1 VSPSFSVILRPS
13 FSVILR
19 SNATKNLTSNPEIL
33 PLHFVQGQDDKEGF
47 QDDKEKKLR
56 MTKRKR

>member
-1 VSPSFSVILRPS
+1 VSPS

-33 PLHFVQGQDDKEGF
+33 PLHFVQGQDDKEETLRMTKGGF
-47 QDDKEKKLR
+47 R
-56 MTKRKR
+56 MTKRKRSG

>member
-1 VSPSFSVILRPS
+1 VSPS

-33 PLHFVQGQDDKEGF
+33 PLHFVQGQDDKGRL
-47 QDDKEKKLR
+47 QDDKEETLR